1 MPRMLLAR
9 LQGQQQ
15 GSVTI
20 EVAIVAP
27 VLLLLSLG
35 GFDAS
40 SMVARQTELQS
51 AAAEAA
57 AIVQAT
63 PPTDEASRT
72 TVRDVLKVSAGL
84 ADDQVSVVEI
94 YRCGTSTDYVTTN
107 SCTSGEHVSK
117 FIRTTMTDTYS
128 PVWTNFGIGGPVNYN
143 VVRTV
148 QIS

>member
-1 MPRMLLAR
+1 MARSLLSR
-9 LQGQQQ
+9 LQGRQD

-57 AIVQAT
+57 AIVQAA
-63 PPTDEASRT
+63 PPTDDAGRN
-72 TVRDVLKVSAGL
+72 TVRDVLKVSTGL
-84 ADDQVSVVEI
+84 TDEQVSVVEI
-94 YRCGTSTDYVTTN
+94 YRCGTNTAYVTTN
-107 SCTSGEHVSK
+107 NCSSGQHVSK
-117 FIRTTMTDTYS
+117 FIRATLTDTYA
-128 PVWTNFGIGGPVNYN
+128 PVWTNFGIGDPVNYN
-143 VVRTV
+143 VIRTV

>member
-1 MPRMLLAR
+1 MLREILSR
-9 LQGQQQ
+9 LQRQQR

-40 SMVARQTELQS
+40 TMVARQTELQS

-57 AIVQAT
+57 AIVQAS

-72 TVRDVLKVSAGL
+72 TVRDVLKVSTGL
-84 ADDQVSVVEI
+84 TNDQVSVVEI
-94 YRCGTSTDYVTTN
+94 YRCGTNTAYVTTN
-107 SCTSGEHVSK
+107 NCTTGQHVSK
-117 FIRTTMTDTYS
+117 FIRATLNDRYS
-128 PVWTNFGIGGPVNYN
+128 PVWTNFGIGGPVDYH

>member
-1 MPRMLLAR
+1 MLGTFLSR
-9 LQGQQQ
+9 LQGQQD
-15 GSVTI
+15 GSVAI

-57 AIVQAT
+57 AIVQAV
-63 PPTDEASRT
+63 PPTDEAGRN
-72 TVRDVLKVSAGL
+72 TVRDVLKVSTGL
-84 ADDQVSVVEI
+84 TDDDVSVVEI

-107 SCTSGEHVSK
+107 SCTTGEHVSK
-117 FIRTTMTDTYS
+117 FIQATLTDTYN
-128 PVWTNFGIGGPVNYN
+128 PVWTNFGIGGSIDYN

>member
-1 MPRMLLAR
+1 M
-9 LQGQQQ
+9 
-15 GSVTI
+15 TI

-57 AIVQAT
+57 AIVQAA
-63 PPTDEASRT
+63 PPTDEAGRN
-72 TVRDVLKVSAGL
+72 TVRDVLKVSTGL
-84 ADDQVSVVEI
+84 ADGQVSVVEI
-94 YRCGTSTDYVTTN
+94 YRCGTNTAYETTN
-107 SCTSGEHVSK
+107 NCSTGQHVSK
-117 FIRTTMTDTYS
+117 FIQATLTDTYS
-128 PVWTNFGIGGPVNYN
+128 PVWTNFGIGEPVNYN
-143 VVRTV
+143 VIRTV

>member
-1 MPRMLLAR
+1 MTRALIPSLLR
-9 LQGQQQ
+9 QQS

-57 AIVQAT
+57 AIVQAV
-63 PPTDEASRT
+63 PPTDDASRT

-84 ADDQVSVVEI
+84 SDDQVSVVEI
-94 YRCGTSTDYVTTN
+94 YRCGTSTAYVTTN
-107 SCTSGEHVSK
+107 NCSAGEHVSK
-117 FIRTTMTDTYS
+117 FIRATLTDTYA
-128 PVWTNFGIGGPVNYN
+128 PVWTNFGIGGPVDYD

>member
-1 MPRMLLAR
+1 MPHSFLAR
-9 LQGQQQ
+9 LQCHQR

-57 AIVQAT
+57 AIVQAS

-72 TVRDVLKVSAGL
+72 TVRDVLKVSTGL
-84 ADDQVSVVEI
+84 TDEQVSVVEI
-94 YRCGTSTDYVTTN
+94 YRCGTNTTYE
-107 SCTSGEHVSK
+107 T
-117 FIRTTMTDTYS
+117 
-128 PVWTNFGIGGPVNYN
+128 
-143 VVRTV
+143 
-148 QIS
+148 